1 MILTAH
7 QPAYLP
13 WLGLFHKIALA
24 DKFIFFDQVQY
35 QPKSFSNR
43 NSIKSSQGKLLLTV
57 PVLDK
62 GYRDKKFSEIA
73 INNALPWKRKHWR
86 AIESNYSGAPY
97 CKTYLDFF
105 EDVYK
110 KDWEYLADLSLYMLN
125 WFMETLGI
133 AVPIERAQSYSFQGR
148 GSDLVL
154 DMCVQLGADVY
165 IFGEKGKDYANA
177 QSFQHAGVRPVF
189 QSYRHPMY
197 RQQFGPF
204 ASHLSV
210 IDLLFNEGPGSFEI
224 LMSNNVSREQ
234 VAPAVVE

>member
-13 WLGLFHKIALA
+13 WLGLFHKIALS

-43 NSIKSSQGKLLLTV
+43 NSIKTNQGKLLLTV
-57 PVLDK
+57 PVFTK

-86 AIESNYSGAPY
+86 AIEVNYAKAPCFKAY
-97 CKTYLDFF
+97 SDFF

-110 KDWEYLADLSLYMLN
+110 KEWEYLADLNLYMLT
-125 WFMETLGI
+125 WLLETLGI
-133 AVPIERAQSYSFQGR
+133 AVPIERARDYAFGGH

-165 IFGEKGKDYANA
+165 IFGEKGKDYANI
-177 QSFQHAGVRPVF
+177 QSFQHAGVCPVF
-189 QSYRHPMY
+189 QSYSHPVY
-197 RQQFGPF
+197 RQEFGPF
-204 ASHLSV
+204 ASHLSI
-210 IDLLFNEGPGSFEI
+210 IDLLFNEGSRSLEI
-224 LMSNNVSREQ
+224 LMSNNITREQ
-234 VAPAVVE
+234 MLLAVG